1 MPKSLV
7 QILLPLRD
15 GKGRGF
21 PSAKFDAVAAELTEP
36 FGGVTAY
43 TRTPAEGRW
52 KPDAQPASAE
62 DIVVLEVMVDEL
74 QAAWWHRYRKSL
86 ERSFRQ
92 KHIVIRAQEI
102 VLL

>member
-1 MPKSLV
+1 MRWQRSTLTRSPRKWRNLAS
-7 QILLPLRD
+7 QNP
-15 GKGRGF
+15 
-21 PSAKFDAVAAELTEP
+21 PELTER

>member
-7 QILLPLRD
+7 QILCLFATAKDVALPQRQA
-15 GKGRGF
+15 GEVVTERFSAGSRRTRGR
-21 PSAKFDAVAAELTEP
+21 PSEASLEKRP
-36 FGGVTAY
+36 
-43 TRTPAEGRW
+43 
-52 KPDAQPASAE
+52 AQPASAE

>member
-1 MPKSLV
+1 MHLI

-15 GKGRGF
+15 AKGRGF
-21 PSAKFDAVAAELTEP
+21 PEAKYDAVAHELTDR

-52 KPDAQPASAE
+52 KPGSEAATWRMSLCSRSVETLDAKG
-62 DIVVLEVMVDEL
+62 
-74 QAAWWHRYRKSL
+74 WKTYRKTL

-92 KHIVIRAQEI
+92 KSIIVRAQDI
-102 VLL
+102 QLL

>member
-1 MPKSLV
+1 M
-7 QILLPLRD
+7 
-15 GKGRGF
+15 
-21 PSAKFDAVAAELTEP
+21 
-36 FGGVTAY
+36 
-43 TRTPAEGRW
+43 
-52 KPDAQPASAE
+52 
-62 DIVVLEVMVDEL
+62 LEVMVDEL